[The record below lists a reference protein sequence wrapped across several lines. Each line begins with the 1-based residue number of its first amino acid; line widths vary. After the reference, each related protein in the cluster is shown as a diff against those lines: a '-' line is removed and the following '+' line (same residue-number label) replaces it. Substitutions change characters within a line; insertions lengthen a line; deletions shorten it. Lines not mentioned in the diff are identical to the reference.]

1 MNRRWI
7 GVLLLAVTLASLS
20 CSGAGL
26 TASPT
31 PTRAPTLVVTP
42 VTTLAPSPAETA
54 PLPAAGDLTAL
65 YELVNQG
72 VVAIQAF
79 NASGLSQ
86 GSGFVFD
93 AAGHVVTN
101 HHVISGADR
110 IEVDFPSGHKVW
122 ATLVGADDNVDLA
135 VLQVTVPAEALHALP
150 LGDSSLVRVGETVVA
165 IGNPFGLAG
174 TMTVGV
180 VSGLGRTLD
189 TERAAPGGGF
199 FSSGAIIQTDAAI
212 NPGNSGGP
220 LVNLRGEV
228 IGVNR
233 AILTESF
240 TVSGGPA
247 NSGVG
252 FAVPI
257 NVVRRVVEAIIEDG
271 EYQHPYLGIS
281 SLPSLDL
288 EAVELLNLPQATGA
302 YVTSVTPGGPA
313 DRAGIRGARRSTTPG
328 ELSPGGDLIIAIDGL
343 PVREFGDLLTYLVT
357 STEVGQ
363 VVVLTV
369 IRDGQQLEVPVTI
382 GARP

>member
-1 MNRRWI
+1 MTRRRWI
-7 GVLLLAVTLASLS
+7 LPFSLITLTLLS
-20 CSGAGL
+20 CSTTSLIPA
-26 TASPT
+26 PT
-31 PTRAPTLVVTP
+31 HTRAPTQP
-42 VTTLAPSPAETA
+42 VTAVATLLPSPREAT
-54 PLPAAGDLTAL
+54 PLAAAGDLPAL
-65 YELVNQG
+65 YERVSVG

-79 NASGLSQ
+79 SAAGLSQ

-101 HHVISGADR
+101 HHVVSGASR
-110 IEVDFPSGHKVW
+110 IEIDFPSGDKVW

-135 VLQVTVPAEALHALP
+135 VLMAPVRPEALHPLP
-150 LGDSSLVRVGETVVA
+150 LGDSAEVRVGDTVVA

-174 TMTVGV
+174 TMTVGI

-189 TERAAPGGGF
+189 SERAAPGGGF

-240 TVSGGPA
+240 TVAGGPA

-252 FAVPI
+252 FAIPI
-257 NVVRRVVEAIIEDG
+257 NLVRRVVEAIIETG
-271 EYQHPYLGIS
+271 RYEHPYLGIS
-281 SLPSLDL
+281 SLPTLDL
-288 EAVELLNLPQATGA
+288 ETVERLNLPRATGA
-302 YVTSVTPGGPA
+302 YVTAVTPGSPA
-313 DRAGIRGARRSTTPG
+313 DRAGIRGARRTTSPNQLG
-328 ELSPGGDLIIAIDGL
+328 PGGDLIIAIDGQ
-343 PVREFGDLLTYLVT
+343 PVREFGDLLSYLVT

-363 VVVLTV
+363 TVVLTV
-369 IRDGQQLEVPVTI
+369 IRDGDELEVPVTI